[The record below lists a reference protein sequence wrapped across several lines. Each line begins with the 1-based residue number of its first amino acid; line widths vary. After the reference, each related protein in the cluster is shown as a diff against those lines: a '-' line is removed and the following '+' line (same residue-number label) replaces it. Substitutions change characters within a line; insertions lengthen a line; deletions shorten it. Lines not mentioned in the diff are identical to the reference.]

1 MLLYIVYIEPL
12 LIYIQ
17 QRIAGLVFANI
28 PPGLEAYC
36 DNVNVMTKHDADL
49 IVVNDAVVKFEALSG
64 AVLSRDKKCKVIG
77 FGGWKNRDVWPL
89 HYVKE
94 IKVFGIFVM
103 DS

>member
-1 MLLYIVYIEPL
+1 MSFSIHQGDPLSMLLYIVYIEPL

-36 DNVNVMTKHDADL
+36 DDVNVMTKHDADL

-64 AVLSRDKKCKVIG
+64 AVLSRDRKCKVIG
-77 FGGWKNRDVWPL
+77 FGGL
-89 HYVKE
+89 
-94 IKVFGIFVM
+94 FGFN
-103 DS
+103 SAHA